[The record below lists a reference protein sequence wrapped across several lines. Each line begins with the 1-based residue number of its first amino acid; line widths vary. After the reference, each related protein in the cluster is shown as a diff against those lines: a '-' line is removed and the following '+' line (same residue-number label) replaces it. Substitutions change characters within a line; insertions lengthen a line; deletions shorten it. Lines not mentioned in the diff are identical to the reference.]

1 VTKDDGADVTP
12 AKAEDAIEG
21 QTVEDTTDADTTDGD
36 TTDVEHEADEPES
49 DEPES
54 DEPESD
60 EPESDDNVL
69 DDDEVSAPERGP
81 LRRVLVPLV
90 LAVLLLASVGV
101 ATWAY
106 LSTYRPDQQTNA
118 AVAARVV
125 QAASDG
131 TKSILSYAPDS
142 MDKDFA
148 NAKSHLTGDFLNYY
162 TQFTQDIVAP
172 AVKTKAVKTSAAVV
186 RSAVAQLHPD
196 SAEVL
201 LFVNQ
206 TTQSKENPDGA
217 FAASSVK
224 VGLVKVG
231 NDWLISTF
239 DPV

>member
-1 VTKDDGADVTP
+1 VTKDDEADVTP
-12 AKAEDAIEG
+12 ARIDDA
-21 QTVEDTTDADTTDGD
+21 TEDTADADA
-36 TTDVEHEADEPES
+36 TDVKDVTDETGDADLDDEA
-49 DEPES
+49 
-54 DEPESD
+54 
-60 EPESDDNVL
+60 SDDADL
-69 DDDEVSAPERGP
+69 DDDLDADLDDDLDDEEPDRERGP
-81 LRRVLVPLV
+81 LRRMLVPLV
-90 LAVLLLASVGV
+90 LAVLLLASTGV

-106 LSTYRPDQQTNA
+106 LSMYRPGQQTDV
-118 AVAARVV
+118 AVATRVV

-148 NAKSHLTGDFLNYY
+148 NAKAHLTGDFLNYY

>member
-1 VTKDDGADVTP
+1 MTKDDEADVTP
-12 AKAEDAIEG
+12 TKVDDATEDV
-21 QTVEDTTDADTTDGD
+21 TEDTADADATDAQDAADETDSA
-36 TTDVEHEADEPES
+36 DVADEADEA
-49 DEPES
+49 D
-54 DEPESD
+54 
-60 EPESDDNVL
+60 L
-69 DDDEVSAPERGP
+69 DDDAEIDDEDASRERGP
-81 LRRVLVPLV
+81 LRRMLVPLV
-90 LAVLLLASVGV
+90 LAVLLLASAGL
-101 ATWAY
+101 ATWTY
-106 LSTYRPDQQTNA
+106 LSMYRHDHRTDA
-118 AVAARVV
+118 AVAAAVV

-131 TKSILSYAPDS
+131 TKSILSYSPAS
-142 MDKDFA
+142 MDTDFA
-148 NAKSHLTGDFLNYY
+148 NAKSHLTGDFLTYY

-186 RSAVAQLHPD
+186 RSALAQLQPD

-231 NDWLISTF
+231 DNWLISTF